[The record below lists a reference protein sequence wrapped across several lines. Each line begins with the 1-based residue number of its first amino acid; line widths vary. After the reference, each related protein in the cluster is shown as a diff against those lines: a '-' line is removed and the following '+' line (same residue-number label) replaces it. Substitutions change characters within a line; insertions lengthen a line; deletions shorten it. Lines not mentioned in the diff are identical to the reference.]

1 VICRGWERG
10 DKTYWWCFENLVA
23 RDRLSLLKDLVRY
36 SLRGRAAIRHVV
48 LDTEIVVG
56 AARVVAGGEED
67 TTISLVLADD
77 VGSSRSGEDTVLSDN
92 ELLDAVGST
101 NLEND
106 LDGLG
111 GEISS
116 VTTDDKGL
124 ALGVNRIEDR
134 LDEVLCVVLEGPSA
148 LFS

>member
-1 VICRGWERG
+1 M
-10 DKTYWWCFENLVA
+10 
-23 RDRLSLLKDLVRY
+23 
-36 SLRGRAAIRHVV
+36 
-48 LDTEIVVG
+48 
-56 AARVVAGGEED
+56 AGGEED